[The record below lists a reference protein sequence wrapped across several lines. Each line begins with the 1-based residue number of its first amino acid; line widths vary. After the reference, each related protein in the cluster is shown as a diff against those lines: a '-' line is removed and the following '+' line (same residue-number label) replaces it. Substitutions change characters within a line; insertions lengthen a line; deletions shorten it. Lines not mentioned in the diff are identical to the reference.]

1 MRDFC
6 FCPCRKI
13 FFIFPLTKRPPYAS
27 YFMKGPKKQG
37 SEVFVYMDDA
47 EKEQKQTKKR
57 PALSDAEIVA
67 LYRKRYE
74 SAISE
79 TETKYGRLLYSVAYS
94 ILGSREDAE
103 ECVNDTY
110 VRAWESVAFDD
121 PDNLSA
127 YLCRITRNLA
137 IDMYRRGRS
146 RAETATDA
154 MEELADVVGSV
165 DSDTMTDRVAL
176 TNAINRFFM
185 SLPPKKRMI
194 FMRRY
199 FYMNSTKEIAKML
212 TTTDG
217 AVRVTLHGLRKKL
230 REYLEGEGIVYDP
243 KKGK

>member
-1 MRDFC
+1 
-6 FCPCRKI
+6 
-13 FFIFPLTKRPPYAS
+13 
-27 YFMKGPKKQG
+27 
-37 SEVFVYMDDA
+37 MDDA
-47 EKEQKQTKKR
+47 EKKSVNTGKR
-57 PALSDAEIVA
+57 APLSDAEIIA

-79 TETKYGRLLYSVAYS
+79 TETKYGKLLYSVAYS

-110 VRAWESVAFDD
+110 VHAWASVAADD
-121 PDNLSA
+121 PDSLSA
-127 YLCRITRNLA
+127 YLCRIARNLA
-137 IDMYRRGRS
+137 IDKYRHGRS
-146 RAETATDA
+146 RAQTATDA
-154 MEELADVVGSV
+154 MEELADIVGGI

-230 REYLEGEGIVYDP
+230 RDYLEGEGIEYDS